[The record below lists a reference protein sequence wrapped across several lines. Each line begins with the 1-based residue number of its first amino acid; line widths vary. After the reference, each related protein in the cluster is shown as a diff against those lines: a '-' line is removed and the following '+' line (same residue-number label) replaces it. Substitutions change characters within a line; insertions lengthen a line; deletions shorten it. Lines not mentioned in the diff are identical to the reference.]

1 MMAGGDEVDGTVAR
15 ALPHGLFE
23 ITISDSRVVLAHFS
37 DAVRLNAP
45 RLVPGDRVWL
55 RLSPYDAG
63 RGRIV
68 AHERAP
74 RR

>member
-1 MMAGGDEVDGTVAR
+1 MAGGAEVDGTVAR
-15 ALPHGLFE
+15 ALPNGLFE
-23 ITISDSRVVLAHFS
+23 VSISDGRAVLAHFS
-37 DAVRLNAP
+37 DAVRLNMP
-45 RLVPGDRVWL
+45 RVVPGDRVRL
-55 RLSPYDAG
+55 RLSPFDAG